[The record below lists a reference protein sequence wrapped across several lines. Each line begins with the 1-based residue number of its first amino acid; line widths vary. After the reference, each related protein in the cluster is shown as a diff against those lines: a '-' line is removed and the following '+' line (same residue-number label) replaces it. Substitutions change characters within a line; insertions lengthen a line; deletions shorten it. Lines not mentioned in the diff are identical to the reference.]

1 MIDDPEF
8 DFSAVM
14 IVHRYYFPKEWN
26 DRFEWIPPPPE
37 HLALTGKS
45 RWVDVTPDLVEAQSW
60 VSKNL
65 ADRQATIYKLADAWV
80 VNTTED
86 DDITLLSLRFGLGS

>member
-26 DRFEWIPPPPE
+26 DRFEWIPPPPAQI
-37 HLALTGKS
+37 LPAS
-45 RWVDVTPDLVEAQSW
+45 ARWWVDVTPDLVEAQSW
-60 VSKNL
+60 VSEHL
-65 ADRQATIYKLADAWV
+65 ADRRATIYKLADAWV